1 MNLKTIKETVGALKG
16 RQAVTIG
23 KELPAKL
30 PKGVLALTFGKSY
43 ALQNAATNSVDSLPG
58 KLAQAAKQ
66 LAETGGVVS
75 NKVIKAAGLSMTDL
89 YEKLSN
95 NKAVVISD
103 ASNSKFTVTVRAKR
117 SDLVT
122 IGEATATPAKGGK
135 KAAEAKPAKATKETK
150 PAKAQAAPK
159 KGEVKKAG
167 KKEAEAQPKRRG
179 RPPGSANKPKADDAK
194 ATKAK
199 ASGKTEAKA
208 KASKGAAKTAKGK
221 APAKGK
227 GRGK

>member
-135 KAAEAKPAKATKETK
+135 KAAEAKPAKETK

-159 KGEVKKAG
+159 KGEAKKAG

-179 RPPGSANKPKADDAK
+179 RPPGSANKPKADAK

-208 KASKGAAKTAKGK
+208 KASKGAAKSAKGN